1 MSVLLLAALVVILL
15 SIFVC
20 ELLTYS
26 VGDGG
31 VFTRFYRKYK
41 STNAD
46 IALGMI
52 VSGWVIWKGSTFVAI
67 VGVIVFLALAIA
79 VIVRFENQLTREEA
93 QRKER

>member
-1 MSVLLLAALVVILL
+1 MGVLLLTMLAIILL

-31 VFTRFYRKYK
+31 VITRFYRKYK

-52 VSGWVIWKGSTFVAI
+52 ISGLVIWKGDAFFAI
-67 VGVIVFLALAIA
+67 VGVIAFLSLVIV

>member
-1 MSVLLLAALVVILL
+1 MGVLLLTMLAIILL

-31 VFTRFYRKYK
+31 VFTRFYRKHK
-41 STNAD
+41 SKNVEVA
-46 IALGMI
+46 IGMI
-52 VSGWVIWKGSTFVAI
+52 LLGWVIWKGNAFITI
-67 VGVIVFLALAIA
+67 VGVIAFLALAIA

>member
-52 VSGWVIWKGSTFVAI
+52 VSGWVIWKGNTFVAI
-67 VGVIVFLALAIA
+67 VGVIVFFSLSIL
-79 VIVRFENQLTREEA
+79 FFFLF
-93 QRKER
+93 